1 MTKRAVKATIKPEL
15 RVSRLQTPVK
25 PAFFMGANH
34 REYRLNYQMI
44 TEDAALKAACDAA
57 RNAHAIALDTEFVR
71 TRTYYPQLGLIQM
84 FDGETVVLI
93 DPLTITDWRP
103 FKELMLDKNVTKYLH
118 AGSEDLEVFLNTF
131 GKLPEPLIDTQ
142 ILAAFCGRPMSWGF
156 AAMVEEYTGIALD
169 KSESR
174 TDWLAR
180 PLTERQCDYAAADVW
195 YLLPIAIKL
204 LAETDSSG
212 WLPAAL
218 DECRLMQQRRQEVV
232 DPAEAWRDITN
243 AWQLRTRQ
251 LACLKLLADWRLRKA
266 RDRNMAV
273 NFVVREE
280 HLWAVARYMP
290 GSMGELDS
298 LGLSGSEIRFHG
310 KTLVSL
316 VEKAKEL
323 PEDALPEPL
332 LNLMDMPGYRTL
344 FKEIKALVQEVSKE
358 KGVSVELM
366 ASRRQINQLLNWH
379 WQLKPQNGLPELVS
393 GWRGEMM
400 TESLKPLLE
409 KHPRA

>member
-1 MTKRAVKATIKPEL
+1 
-15 RVSRLQTPVK
+15 
-25 PAFFMGANH
+25 MGANH

-44 TEDAALKAACDAA
+44 TEDAALRTACDEA
-57 RNAHAIALDTEFVR
+57 RNVPAIALDTEFVR

-84 FDGETVVLI
+84 FDGKTVVLI
-93 DPLTITDWRP
+93 DPLTITDWAP
-103 FKELMLDKNVTKYLH
+103 FKALMREKTVTKYLH

-131 GKLPEPLIDTQ
+131 GELPEPLIDTQ
-142 ILAAFCGRPMSWGF
+142 ILAAFSGRPLSWGF

-195 YLLPIAIKL
+195 YLLPIAKKL
-204 LAETDSSG
+204 LAEADSSG

-232 DPAEAWRDITN
+232 DPADAWRDITN

-251 LACLKLLADWRLRKA
+251 LACLQLLADWRLRKA
-266 RDRNMAV
+266 RERNMAV

-280 HLWAVARYMP
+280 HLWSVARYMP

-310 KTLVSL
+310 KTLLSL
-316 VEKAKEL
+316 VEKAKAL
-323 PEDALPEPL
+323 PEEALPEPL

-344 FKEIKALVQEVSKE
+344 FKEIKALVQDVSKE
-358 KGVSVELM
+358 KGVSAELL

-379 WQLKPQNGLPELVS
+379 WKLKPQNGLPELVA

-400 TESLKPLLE
+400 ADRLNALLANY
-409 KHPRA
+409 PR